1 MLKLSMSRLLASL
14 PPSLPSLAQCN
25 SAAQPKLV
33 FQITSNLPAAS
44 SFTHP
49 LILQTASLHTT
60 TPERSRVKQT
70 SRHKAF
76 WHVKKLNKA
85 EDEPVS
91 GENKE
96 FLQVLPGQ
104 TFCKIS

>member
-1 MLKLSMSRLLASL
+1 MLKLSLSRLLASL
-14 PPSLPSLAQCN
+14 PSQVPSLAQCN
-25 SAAQPKLV
+25 SASSQPKLV
-33 FQITSNLPAAS
+33 FQITSNLSAA
-44 SFTHP
+44 TTTNP

-60 TPERSRVKQT
+60 RTERSRVKQT

-96 FLQVLPGQ
+96 FLQVQPGR
-104 TFCKIS
+104 TF